1 MMCSFYILIHLTR
14 EDNEWTLNTMDHP
27 RKRGDSLVG
36 NHLATAKMDDK
47 VRASD
52 IVVITAAAVSASA
65 NRSLLNQL
73 LKLDWHFEC
82 VCPWD

>member
-27 RKRGDSLVG
+27 RRGVISPVG
-36 NHLATAKMDDK
+36 NHLATAKIDDE

-65 NRSLLNQL
+65 IDPSLTNY
-73 LKLDWHFEC
+73 
-82 VCPWD
+82 